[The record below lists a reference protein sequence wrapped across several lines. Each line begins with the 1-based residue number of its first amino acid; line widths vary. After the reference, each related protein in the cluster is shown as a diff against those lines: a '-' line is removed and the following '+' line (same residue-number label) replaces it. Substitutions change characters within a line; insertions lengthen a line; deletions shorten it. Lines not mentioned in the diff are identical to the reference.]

1 MHHPSP
7 RWLAAAFAGL
17 FVLAGLSVA
26 AWSVQL
32 PFLAFSPGP
41 IGDAAASVEIA
52 DSVPAFDVE
61 GELYVLTVSSQ
72 GINPYELIV
81 AAVDPSVDVVRR
93 ELVRREG
100 ETNEEYRIRQLQLM
114 DQSQETAIRVAL
126 DRLDIDPAE
135 LARGAEVSATLP
147 DAPAADVLEDGD
159 VIEAVDGKRV
169 VLVDDLRE
177 ALAPMSPGDT
187 VTLTVRRDG
196 ELIDVAVDLYA
207 REDEPDRALIGILTT
222 TSFPIDIDS
231 SNVGGPSAGMMYT
244 LAVMDILTGESLTKG
259 NVIAGTGT
267 IQEDGSVGAIGG
279 VRQKVVAAEAA
290 GARLMLVPESN
301 YEAAL
306 TAPRNDLEIVAVA
319 TIDDA
324 IRALEELPAPEV

>member
-1 MHHPSP
+1 M
-7 RWLAAAFAGL
+7 
-17 FVLAGLSVA
+17 
-26 AWSVQL
+26 